1 MGSPGSPQAPPPATG
16 SPEDKQVPAAPLGAR
31 QDPLAVMSLLSRAH
45 GDRAARAPSVVSVP
59 PACRPEPTAV
69 QAGVS
74 PESTAD
80 WPCWEAG
87 GVGLAAEAPPTT
99 GAAGARDGWALGLRA
114 SSPGSGLRGQDQ
126 GVRPAPGASARP
138 WPTGATAS
146 EAAFGQRVRMLPFTP
161 ETRAR
166 SRATRAPRRRPD
178 GGPCPPL
185 PGQHWPRLREPGQGG
200 LTSSVGPRPW
210 GVPPVPRDEA
220 ELGGCHQFRLLR
232 PGLDKD
238 FLCGGNRCLLCREAT
253 SRNFQRTRD
262 GKGPG
267 PRASCSGDGELHTE
281 ATGEAGTRGRCQ
293 EREGPAAGP
302 ALPMARRAG
311 WGLQGAVRE
320 QEATRNC
327 DRRVWAQGRIPK
339 GALGD
344 ATGRSPQG

>member
-31 QDPLAVMSLLSRAH
+31 QDPLSVTSLLSRAH
-45 GDRAARAPSVVSVP
+45 GDRAARVPSVVSVP

-87 GVGLAAEAPPTT
+87 GVRLAAEAPPTT

-200 LTSSVGPRPW
+200 LTSSVGLRPW

-253 SRNFQRTRD
+253 AETS
-262 GKGPG
+262 
-267 PRASCSGDGELHTE
+267 
-281 ATGEAGTRGRCQ
+281 
-293 EREGPAAGP
+293 
-302 ALPMARRAG
+302 
-311 WGLQGAVRE
+311 RE
-320 QEATRNC
+320 QERARGQVPGLRALGTVSYTQRPL
-327 DRRVWAQGRIPK
+327 VKQAQGAGARSGRGPRQGQPSPWLGERDGGSREQCGSRKPRGTVTDASGPRGGSPK
-339 GALGD
+339 AH
-344 ATGRSPQG
+344 